1 VFSSNYRPTTHR
13 LVTIHERDQPMT
25 SRYGLSHK
33 VRRIKMNVYSR
44 SATDE
49 MTCGFVNK

>member
-1 VFSSNYRPTTHR
+1 
-13 LVTIHERDQPMT
+13 
-25 SRYGLSHK
+25 
-33 VRRIKMNVYSR
+33 MNVYSR